1 MDKKEKILIVDDE
14 KIVRE
19 SLYHWFEDDNYLVD
33 TAEDGETA
41 LNKYEK
47 EKFDLLLVDMK
58 MPGMSGLDLL
68 SKIKAIDKEAVIILI
83 TAFASVPSAIT
94 ALKNGAYDYVTK
106 PVDPDELAHL
116 VSRALEQRAL
126 KKENTQLKENID
138 EIIKP
143 DNLIGESFQMKKIY
157 ELVHTVARTDTTVI
171 IRGESGTGKELV
183 AKAIHIN
190 SSRKY
195 FPIITVNCGA
205 LAESLLESELFGHE
219 KGSFTGAQFKR
230 KGKFEMADRGT
241 IFLDEI
247 GSISLK
253 MQIELLRVI
262 ETKQFNR
269 VGGNELIKSDFRVI
283 TATNEPL
290 EELVKAGKFRE
301 DLYYRLNVF
310 TIFIPPLRERRDD
323 ISLLASFFINKFS
336 SVMNKKVKNVSKEAM
351 EFLINHNWPGNVR
364 ELENAIERAMVVGK
378 SNSITVDDLPFH
390 LSSNN
395 SELNG
400 DEKSLAAMERKYILK
415 ILNENSWNISKTA
428 QLLEIDRVT
437 LYNKINKYG
446 LRKAEY

>member
-19 SLYHWFEDDNYLVD
+19 SFYHWFIEDNYIVD

-41 LNKYEK
+41 LNKYAK
-47 EKFDLLLVDMK
+47 EKYDLLLVDMK

-68 SKIKAIDKEAVIILI
+68 SKIKAIDKDVIIILI
-83 TAFASVPSAIT
+83 TAFSSVPTAIT

-116 VSRALEQRAL
+116 VKRALEQRAL
-126 KKENTQLKENID
+126 KIENIQLKESID

-143 DNLIGESFQMKKIY
+143 DNLIGESFQIKKIY
-157 ELVHTVARTDTTVI
+157 ELIHSVSRTDTTVM
-171 IRGESGTGKELV
+171 IRGESGTGKELI

-190 SSRKY
+190 SGRKY
-195 FPIITVNCGA
+195 SPIITVNCGA

-219 KGSFTGAQFKR
+219 KGAFTGAQFRR
-230 KGKFEMADRGT
+230 KGKFEMADGGT

-247 GSISLK
+247 GSISLR

-283 TATNEPL
+283 TATNESL
-290 EELVKAGKFRE
+290 EDLVKAGKFRE
-301 DLYYRLNVF
+301 DLYYRVNVF
-310 TIFIPPLRERRDD
+310 TIVISPLRERRDD
-323 ISLLASFFINKFS
+323 IPLLVNFFINKFS
-336 SVMNKKVKNVSKEAM
+336 SAMNKKIKSISKEAM
-351 EFLINHNWPGNVR
+351 DFLMNYEWPGNVR

-378 SNSITVDDLPFH
+378 SDSITVDDLPFH
-390 LSSNN
+390 VSRNYF
-395 SELNG
+395 ELPG
-400 DEKSLAAMERKYILK
+400 EEKSLSSMEKKYINR
-415 ILNENSWNISKTA
+415 ILNENGWNISKTA
-428 QLLEIDRVT
+428 QMLEIDRVT
-437 LYNKINKYG
+437 LYNKINKYD
-446 LRKAEY
+446 LRKFE

>member
-1 MDKKEKILIVDDE
+1 MDKKNKILIVDDE
-14 KIVRE
+14 RIVRE
-19 SLYHWFEDDNYLVD
+19 SLFHWFEEENYYVD

-41 LNKYEK
+41 LTKYSK
-47 EKFDLLLVDMK
+47 EKFDLFLVDMK

-68 SKIKAIDKEAVIILI
+68 MKIKSIDKDAIVILI
-83 TAFASVPSAIT
+83 TAYSSVPTAIT
-94 ALKNGAYDYVTK
+94 ALKNGAYDYITK

-116 VSRALEQRAL
+116 VKNALEQRAL
-126 KKENTQLKENID
+126 KIENTQLKENIE

-157 ELVHTVARTDTTVI
+157 ELVHSVAKTDTTVL

-190 SSRKY
+190 SNRKY
-195 FPIITVNCGA
+195 APIITINCGA
-205 LAESLLESELFGHE
+205 LSESLLESELFGHE

-230 KGKFEMADRGT
+230 KGKFEMADGGT

-247 GSISLK
+247 GSISLR
-253 MQIELLRVI
+253 MQIELLRVL
-262 ETKQFNR
+262 ETKKFSR

-310 TIFIPPLRERRDD
+310 TIIIPPLRERRDD
-323 ISLLASFFINKFS
+323 IPLLVDFFIKKFS
-336 SVMNKKVKNVSKEAM
+336 TVMNKKIKKISKEALD
-351 EFLINHNWPGNVR
+351 FLMNYDWRGNVR

-378 SNSITVDDLPFH
+378 SDAILVNDLPFYG
-390 LSSNN
+390 SNHIYDSDGN
-395 SELNG
+395 
-400 DEKSLAAMERKYILK
+400 DKSLSAMEKKYIQR
-415 ILNENSWNISKTA
+415 ILNEASWNISKAA
-428 QLLEIDRVT
+428 QILEIDRVT
-437 LYNKINKYG
+437 LYNKINKYD
-446 LRKAEY
+446 LRKEY

>member
-1 MDKKEKILIVDDE
+1 MDKHEKILIVDDE
-14 KIVRE
+14 RIVRE
-19 SLYHWFEDDNYLVD
+19 SFHHWFEEENYIVD

-41 LNKYEK
+41 LKKYAK

-58 MPGMSGLDLL
+58 MPGMSGLELL
-68 SKIKAIDKEAVIILI
+68 SKIKAIDQDAIIILI
-83 TAFASVPSAIT
+83 TAFSSVPTAIT

-106 PVDPDELAHL
+106 PIDPDELAHL
-116 VSRALEQRAL
+116 VKKALEQRAL
-126 KKENTQLKENID
+126 KIENVQLKENIE

-143 DNLIGESFQMKKIY
+143 DNLIGESFQIKKIY
-157 ELVHTVARTDTTVI
+157 ELVHSVSRTDTTVM

-190 SSRKY
+190 SGRKY
-195 FPIITVNCGA
+195 SPIITVNCGA

-219 KGSFTGAQFKR
+219 KGAFTGAQFRR
-230 KGKFEMADRGT
+230 KGKFEMADGGT

-247 GSISLK
+247 GSISLR

-310 TIFIPPLRERRDD
+310 TIIISPLRERRDD
-323 ISLLASFFINKFS
+323 IPLLVNFFINKFS
-336 SVMNKKVKNVSKEAM
+336 NAMNKKIKNISKEAM
-351 EFLINHNWPGNVR
+351 DFLMSYDWPGNVR

-390 LSSNN
+390 VSRNN
-395 SELNG
+395 FELAG
-400 DEKSLAAMERKYILK
+400 DEKSLSAMEKKYIYKTL
-415 ILNENSWNISKTA
+415 IENGWNISKTA
-428 QLLEIDRVT
+428 QILEIDRVT
-437 LYNKINKYG
+437 LYNKISKYD
-446 LRKAEY
+446 LRKAE